1 MYTMVHT
8 QLVSAR
14 RMIFLTT
21 IKARCQYPLSSRYKI
36 NFVILYRA
44 RFVQG
49 PRPRLCVLLLVQR
62 YVSMRMGNNFLTN
75 INFCTSPSHLGATG
89 LKLGGCPKLKKREIL
104 LLYYYS
110 YTIVYDFTA
119 RITIVI
125 PNILKY
131 SRDDFISVLR

>member
-1 MYTMVHT
+1 MKRDGRNVTDGKKSPDSFKNYFDLNLNGRILRNHT
-8 QLVSAR
+8 
-14 RMIFLTT
+14 
-21 IKARCQYPLSSRYKI
+21 K
-36 NFVILYRA
+36 
-44 RFVQG
+44 
-49 PRPRLCVLLLVQR
+49 
-62 YVSMRMGNNFLTN
+62 
-75 INFCTSPSHLGATG
+75 LGG
-89 LKLGGCPKLKKREIL
+89 YIEKLGGCPKLKKREIL